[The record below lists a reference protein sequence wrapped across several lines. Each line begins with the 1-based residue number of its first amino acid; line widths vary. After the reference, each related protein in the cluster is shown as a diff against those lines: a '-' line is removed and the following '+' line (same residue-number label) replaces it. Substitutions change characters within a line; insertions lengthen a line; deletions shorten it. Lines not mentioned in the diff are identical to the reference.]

1 MQGKILG
8 GRYKIIRRLGGGGFG
23 QTYLAV
29 DTQLPGDPQ
38 CVVKQLKPQTA
49 DLATARRLFDREAT
63 TLHELG
69 QGHDQIPRLFAHFE
83 ENEEFYLVEDYYEG
97 ETLGEEIQRL
107 HRFREPQAI
116 ALLQDILSVLKYV
129 HSHNV
134 IHRDI
139 KPSNIIRRKGDG
151 KLTLIDFGVVKLIGV
166 ANLSGFHTKA
176 ETVAVSTLG
185 YTPPE
190 QQNGH
195 PRLNSDIYALG
206 VTVIKALTGKDI
218 KDLQMNLHNWRE
230 QVQVSDELAG
240 ILDHMV
246 RLDFQQRY
254 QSVEEVLRDLEA
266 MVEAFK
272 QTTQVRTGVREPT
285 ESATQVRETE
295 VRETE
300 VRATQ
305 ARATQ
310 ARATQAQETALR
322 PAPTPVSRPE
332 APIKGFAFKPW
343 HVVAIAGVAAAAA
356 LFGGWKLYEPYFYLQ
371 QAKEQLVKYQPEK
384 ALDTFNRLIDN
395 KSNDAAAW
403 RGRGDALLALARYES
418 ALSAYDKALQLQP
431 KDAKT
436 LNKKGETLYELQR
449 YQDSLDTH
457 EQALKVTE
465 NNPEAWYG
473 KGRAFIGLK
482 RYEDALAAFDKAREM
497 KPQSPSVWYSKGIAL
512 EYLNRRSEALKIY
525 EEAVETYD
533 EQLKAN
539 PNNLKW
545 WVERGSVLSKLGR
558 FNDVLNSAEKA
569 LKVDPDFYPALVLKG
584 NALRVTG
591 KADEA
596 LQAYNKA
603 MEIRPEDYMTLHN
616 RGTLLAEKGD
626 FVQGIKSFDKA
637 LEIRSSFSPAW
648 VDRGIAL
655 SQNNQQKEAI
665 ESFDKALRYA
675 PKDAQAL
682 VGRGI
687 SLSALNR
694 NEEALAAF
702 EQAKEIEPNDPFV
715 WANRAAVLE
724 NLKRNDEALKSYD
737 EAIRLKPDFQSAI
750 EARQKL
756 RQKL

>member
-1 MQGKILG
+1 MQGKTLG

-23 QTYLAV
+23 EAYLAV
-29 DTQLPGDPQ
+29 DTQLPGTPQ

-63 TLHELG
+63 TLHKLG

-83 ENEEFYLVEDYYEG
+83 EYEEFYLVEEYYEG
-97 ETLGEEIQRL
+97 ETLGEELQRL
-107 HRFREPQAI
+107 QRFREPQVI
-116 ALLQDILSVLKYV
+116 ALLQDILSVLQYV

-139 KPSNIIRRKGDG
+139 KPSNIIRRKRDG
-151 KLTLIDFGVVKLIGV
+151 NLALIDFGVVKLINSSNRP
-166 ANLSGFHTKA
+166 ALDTNA
-176 ETVAVSTLG
+176 QTVAVSTYG

-206 VTVIKALTGKDI
+206 VTAIKALTGKDI
-218 KDLQMNLHNWRE
+218 RDLQINLHNWRE
-230 QVQVSDELAG
+230 QVQVSDELAA
-240 ILDHMV
+240 ILDKMV

-254 QSVEEVLRDLEA
+254 QSVEEVLADLEA
-266 MVEAFK
+266 MVAEFN
-272 QTTQVRTGVREPT
+272 QP
-285 ESATQVRETE
+285 TQVRETQA
-295 VRETE
+295 RE
-300 VRATQ
+300 TQ
-305 ARATQ
+305 ARPTQ
-310 ARATQAQETALR
+310 ARPTALR
-322 PAPTPVSRPE
+322 PAPTPAP
-332 APIKGFAFKPW
+332 APIAPTKGFAFKPW
-343 HVVAIAGVAAAAA
+343 HLVAIAGVVTAA
-356 LFGGWKLYEPYFYLQ
+356 LLGGWKLYEPNFYLQ
-371 QAKEQLVKYQPEK
+371 QAKQQLDKYQPEK
-384 ALDTFNRLIDN
+384 ALDTFQRLIDS
-395 KSNDAAAW
+395 KPNDPQAW
-403 RGRGDALLALARYES
+403 RGRGDALLALARYER

-431 KDAKT
+431 NDAKT

-449 YQDSLDTH
+449 YQEALDTH
-457 EQALKVTE
+457 EQALKAAD
-465 NNPEAWYG
+465 NDPEAWYG
-473 KGRAFIGLK
+473 KGRAFMGLK
-482 RYEDALAAFDKAREM
+482 RYEDALTAFDKAREI

-512 EYLNRRSEALKIY
+512 EYLNRRPEALKIY
-525 EEAVETYD
+525 EEAVGTYD

-539 PNNLKW
+539 PNNLKG

-558 FNDVLNSAEKA
+558 FNNVLESAEKA
-569 LKVDPDFYPALVLKG
+569 LKVNPDFYPAQVLKG

-603 MEIRPEDYMTLHN
+603 LDIRPEDYLTLHN

-626 FVQGIKSFDKA
+626 FVQAIKSFDKA

-648 VDRGIAL
+648 VDRGIAF

-665 ESFDKALRYA
+665 ESFDKALSYA

-682 VGRGI
+682 VGKGI

-737 EAIRLKPDFQSAI
+737 EAIRLKPDFQAAI
-750 EARQKL
+750 EERQKL
-756 RQKL
+756 RQKIN

>member
-1 MQGKILG
+1 MKGKTLG

-29 DTQLPGDPQ
+29 DTQLPGEPQ
-38 CVVKQLKPQTA
+38 CVVKQLHPQTT
-49 DLATARRLFDREAT
+49 DLATAQRLFDREAT
-63 TLHELG
+63 TLQQLG

-83 ENEEFYLVEDYYEG
+83 ENEEFYLVEEYYEG

-107 HRFREPQAI
+107 QCFMEPQAI
-116 ALLQDILSVLKYV
+116 ALLHDILSVLQYV
-129 HSHNV
+129 HRHNV

-139 KPSNIIRRKGDG
+139 KPSNIIRRKRDG
-151 KLTLIDFGVVKLIGV
+151 KLTLIDFGVVKLINS
-166 ANLSGFHTKA
+166 ANLPGPSTNA
-176 ETVAVSTLG
+176 QTVAVSTYG

-206 VTVIKALTGKDI
+206 VTAIKALTGKDI
-218 KDLQMNLHNWRE
+218 RDLQINLHNWRAHVE
-230 QVQVSDELAG
+230 VSDKLAA
-240 ILDHMV
+240 ILDKMV

-254 QSVEEVLRDLEA
+254 QSVEEVLGDLEA
-266 MVEAFK
+266 MVEEFN
-272 QTTQVRTGVREPT
+272 QPTQLGGRVNEPT
-285 ESATQVRETE
+285 GTATQARETQVRETG
-295 VRETE
+295 RDSDRNLPPGPSPRT
-300 VRATQ
+300 
-305 ARATQ
+305 
-310 ARATQAQETALR
+310 
-322 PAPTPVSRPE
+322 
-332 APIKGFAFKPW
+332 KGFAFKPW
-343 HVVAIAGVAAAAA
+343 HLVAIAGVAAAA
-356 LFGGWKLYEPYFYLQ
+356 LFGGWKLYEPTFYLQ
-371 QAKEQLVKYQPEK
+371 QAKQQLDKYQPEK
-384 ALDTFNRLIDN
+384 ALDTFQKLLDS
-395 KSNDAAAW
+395 KPNDPQAW
-403 RGRGDALLALARYES
+403 RGRGDALLALARYER
-418 ALSAYDKALQLQP
+418 AVSAYDKALQLDP

-449 YQDSLDTH
+449 HQEALDAH
-457 EQALKVTE
+457 EQALKAAD
-465 NNPEAWYG
+465 NDPEAWYG
-473 KGRAFIGLK
+473 KGRALIGLK
-482 RYEDALAAFDKAREM
+482 RFEDALAAFDKAREIE
-497 KPQSPSVWYSKGIAL
+497 PQSPSVWYSKGIAL
-512 EYLNRRSEALKIY
+512 EYLNRRPEALKIY
-525 EEAVETYD
+525 EEAVRTYD

-539 PNNLKW
+539 PNNLKG

-558 FNDVLNSAEKA
+558 FNDVLDSAEKA
-569 LKVDPDFYPALVLKG
+569 LKVNPDFYPALLLKG

-603 MEIRPEDYMTLHN
+603 LEIRPEDYLTLHN

-626 FVQGIKSFDKA
+626 FAQAIKAFDKA
-637 LEIRSSFSPAW
+637 LEIRSSFSPAL
-648 VDRGIAL
+648 VDRGMAF

-665 ESFDKALRYA
+665 ESFDKALSYA

-682 VGRGI
+682 VGKGI

-702 EQAKEIEPNDPFV
+702 EKAKEIEPNDPFL

-750 EARQKL
+750 EERKKL
-756 RQKL
+756 REKLGG

>member
-1 MQGKILG
+1 MQGTILG

-23 QTYLAV
+23 EAYLAV
-29 DTQLPGDPQ
+29 DTQLPGTPQ

-63 TLHELG
+63 TLHKLG

-83 ENEEFYLVEDYYEG
+83 ENEEFYLVEEYYEG
-97 ETLGEEIQRL
+97 ETLGEELDRL
-107 HRFREPQAI
+107 KRFREPQTI
-116 ALLQDILSVLKYV
+116 AMLQDILSVLKYV

-139 KPSNIIRRKGDG
+139 KPSNIIRRKRDG
-151 KLTLIDFGVVKLIGV
+151 KLALIDFGVVKLINSSNQPALGTN
-166 ANLSGFHTKA
+166 AK
-176 ETVAVSTLG
+176 TVAVSTYG

-190 QQNGH
+190 QLNGH

-206 VTVIKALTGKDI
+206 VTAIKALTGKDI
-218 KDLQMNLHNWRE
+218 RDLQINLHNWPE
-230 QVQVSDELAG
+230 QVQVSDELTA
-240 ILDHMV
+240 ILDKMV
-246 RLDFQQRY
+246 RLEFQQRY
-254 QSVEEVLRDLEA
+254 QSVEEVLGDLEA
-266 MVEAFK
+266 MVAEFNHP
-272 QTTQVRTGVREPT
+272 TQM
-285 ESATQVRETE
+285 
-295 VRETE
+295 
-300 VRATQ
+300 RATQ

-310 ARATQAQETALR
+310 VRETQVR
-322 PAPTPVSRPE
+322 PDQTSASAPIAPT
-332 APIKGFAFKPW
+332 KGFAFKPW
-343 HVVAIAGVAAAAA
+343 HLVAIAGVVAAA
-356 LFGGWKLYEPYFYLQ
+356 LLGGWKLYEPNFYLQ
-371 QAKEQLVKYQPEK
+371 QAKQQLDKYQPEK
-384 ALDTFNRLIDN
+384 ALDTFQKLIDS
-395 KSNDAAAW
+395 KPNDPQAW
-403 RGRGDALLALARYES
+403 RGRGDALLALARYERS
-418 ALSAYDKALQLQP
+418 LSAYDKALQLQP
-431 KDAKT
+431 NDAKT

-449 YQDSLDTH
+449 YQEALDAH
-457 EQALKVTE
+457 EQALKAAD
-465 NNPEAWYG
+465 NDPEAWYG

-482 RYEDALAAFDKAREM
+482 RYEDALTAFNKAREM

-512 EYLNRRSEALKIY
+512 EYLNRRPEALKIY
-525 EEAVETYD
+525 EEAVGTYD

-539 PNNLKW
+539 PNNLKG

-558 FNDVLNSAEKA
+558 FNDVLDSAEKA
-569 LKVDPDFYPALVLKG
+569 LKVNPDFYPALVLKG

-603 MEIRPEDYMTLHN
+603 LEIRQEDYLTLHN

-626 FVQGIKSFDKA
+626 FVQAIKAFDKA

-648 VDRGIAL
+648 VDRGIAF

-665 ESFDKALRYA
+665 ESFDKALSYA

-682 VGRGI
+682 VGKGI

-694 NEEALAAF
+694 NEEALAVF
-702 EQAKEIEPNDPFV
+702 EKAKEIEPNDPFV

-724 NLKRNDEALKSYD
+724 NLKRNDEAIKSYD

-750 EARQKL
+750 EERRKL
-756 RQKL
+756 RQKLGG

>member
-1 MQGKILG
+1 MQETILG

-23 QTYLAV
+23 QAYLAV
-29 DTQLPGDPQ
+29 DTQLPGTPQ

-63 TLHELG
+63 TLHKLG

-83 ENEEFYLVEDYYEG
+83 EKEEFYLVEDYYEG
-97 ETLGEEIQRL
+97 ETLGEELQRL
-107 HRFREPQAI
+107 KRFREPQAI
-116 ALLQDILSVLKYV
+116 ALLQDILSILKYV

-139 KPSNIIRRKGDG
+139 KPSNIIRRKRDG
-151 KLTLIDFGVVKLIGV
+151 KLTLIDFGVVKLLGF
-166 ANLSGFHTKA
+166 ANLSELQTNA
-176 ETVAVSTLG
+176 ETVAVSTYG

-206 VTVIKALTGKDI
+206 VTAIKALTGKDI
-218 KDLQMNLHNWRE
+218 KDLQINLHNWRE
-230 QVQVSDELAG
+230 QVQVSDELAA
-240 ILDHMV
+240 ILDKMV

-254 QSVEEVLRDLEA
+254 QRVEEVLGDLEA
-266 MVEAFK
+266 MVAEFN
-272 QTTQVRTGVREPT
+272 QP
-285 ESATQVRETE
+285 TQVRETQA
-295 VRETE
+295 RE
-300 VRATQ
+300 TQ
-305 ARATQ
+305 ARETQ
-310 ARATQAQETALR
+310 ARLTQARETAIR
-322 PAPTPVSRPE
+322 PAPTPAS
-332 APIKGFAFKPW
+332 APIAPTKGFAFKPW
-343 HVVAIAGVAAAAA
+343 HLVAIAGVVTAA
-356 LFGGWKLYEPYFYLQ
+356 LLGGWKLYEPNFYLQ
-371 QAKEQLVKYQPEK
+371 QAKQQLDKYQPEK
-384 ALDTFNRLIDN
+384 ALDTFQRLIDS
-395 KSNDAAAW
+395 KPNDPQAW
-403 RGRGDALLALARYES
+403 RGRGDALLALARYER

-431 KDAKT
+431 NDAKT

-449 YQDSLDTH
+449 YQEALDTH
-457 EQALKVTE
+457 EQALKAAD
-465 NNPEAWYG
+465 NDPEAWYG

-482 RYEDALAAFDKAREM
+482 RYEDALTAFDKAREI

-512 EYLNRRSEALKIY
+512 EYLNRRPEALKIY
-525 EEAVETYD
+525 EEAVATYD

-539 PNNLKW
+539 PNNLKG

-558 FNDVLNSAEKA
+558 FNDVLDSAEKA
-569 LKVDPDFYPALVLKG
+569 LKANPDFYPALVLKG

-603 MEIRPEDYMTLHN
+603 LQIRPDDYLTLHN

-626 FVQGIKSFDKA
+626 FIQGIKSFDKA

-648 VDRGIAL
+648 VDRGIAF

-665 ESFDKALRYA
+665 ESFDKALSYA

-682 VGRGI
+682 VGKGI

-702 EQAKEIEPNDPFV
+702 EQAKEIEPNDPFL

-737 EAIRLKPDFQSAI
+737 EAIRLKPDFQAAI
-750 EARQKL
+750 EERQKL

>member
-1 MQGKILG
+1 MQGKTLG

-23 QTYLAV
+23 EAYLAV
-29 DTQLPGDPQ
+29 DTQLPGTPQ

-63 TLHELG
+63 TLHKLG

-83 ENEEFYLVEDYYEG
+83 ENEEFYLVEEYYEG
-97 ETLGEEIQRL
+97 ETLGEELQRL
-107 HRFREPQAI
+107 QRFREPQAI
-116 ALLQDILSVLKYV
+116 ALLQDILSVLQYV

-139 KPSNIIRRKGDG
+139 KPSNIIRRKQDG
-151 KLTLIDFGVVKLIGV
+151 KLALIDFGVVKLINSSNRP
-166 ANLSGFHTKA
+166 ALDTNA
-176 ETVAVSTLG
+176 QTVAVSTYG

-206 VTVIKALTGKDI
+206 VTAIKALTGKDI
-218 KDLQMNLHNWRE
+218 RDLQINLHNWRE
-230 QVQVSDELAG
+230 QVQVSDELAA
-240 ILDHMV
+240 ILDKMV
-246 RLDFQQRY
+246 RLEFQQRY
-254 QSVEEVLRDLEA
+254 QSVEEVLGDLEA
-266 MVEAFK
+266 MVAEFN
-272 QTTQVRTGVREPT
+272 QP
-285 ESATQVRETE
+285 
-295 VRETE
+295 
-300 VRATQ
+300 TQ
-305 ARATQ
+305 ARPTQ
-310 ARATQAQETALR
+310 ARPIQARPTQARPTALR
-322 PAPTPVSRPE
+322 PDPTPAPAPIAPT
-332 APIKGFAFKPW
+332 KGFAFKTW
-343 HVVAIAGVAAAAA
+343 HLMAIAGVVTAA
-356 LFGGWKLYEPYFYLQ
+356 LLGGWKLYEPNFYLQ
-371 QAKEQLVKYQPEK
+371 QAKQQLDKYQPEK
-384 ALDTFNRLIDN
+384 ALDTFQRLIDS
-395 KSNDAAAW
+395 KPNDPQAW
-403 RGRGDALLALARYES
+403 RGRGDALLALARYERS
-418 ALSAYDKALQLQP
+418 LSAYDKALQLQP
-431 KDAKT
+431 NDAKT

-449 YQDSLDTH
+449 YQEALDTH
-457 EQALKVTE
+457 EQALKAAD
-465 NNPEAWYG
+465 NDPEAWYG
-473 KGRAFIGLK
+473 KGRAFIGSK
-482 RYEDALAAFDKAREM
+482 RYEDALTAFDKAREM

-512 EYLNRRSEALKIY
+512 EYLNRRPEALKIY
-525 EEAVETYD
+525 EEAVGTYD

-539 PNNLKW
+539 PNNLKG

-558 FNDVLNSAEKA
+558 FNDVLDSAEKA
-569 LKVDPDFYPALVLKG
+569 LKVNPDFYPALVLKG

-603 MEIRPEDYMTLHN
+603 LEIRPEDYLTLHN

-626 FVQGIKSFDKA
+626 FVQAIKSFDKA

-648 VDRGIAL
+648 VDRGIAF

-665 ESFDKALRYA
+665 ESFDKALSYG

-682 VGRGI
+682 VGKGI

-702 EQAKEIEPNDPFV
+702 EEAKEIEPNDPFV

-737 EAIRLKPDFQSAI
+737 EAIRLKPDFQAAI
-750 EARQKL
+750 EERQKL
-756 RQKL
+756 RQKIN

>member
-23 QTYLAV
+23 QAYLAV
-29 DTQLPGDPQ
+29 DTQLPGTPQ

-83 ENEEFYLVEDYYEG
+83 ENEEFYLVEEFYEG
-97 ETLGEEIQRL
+97 ETLGEELQRL
-107 HRFREPQAI
+107 KRFREPQAI
-116 ALLQDILSVLKYV
+116 ALLQDILSVLQYV

-151 KLTLIDFGVVKLIGV
+151 KLALIDFGVVKLINSSKRP
-166 ANLSGFHTKA
+166 ALDTNAK
-176 ETVAVSTLG
+176 TVAVSTLG

-190 QQNGH
+190 QQNGN

-206 VTVIKALTGKDI
+206 VTAIKALTGKDI
-218 KDLQMNLHNWRE
+218 RDLQINLHNWRE
-230 QVQVSDELAG
+230 QVQVSDELAA
-240 ILDHMV
+240 ILDKMV

-254 QSVEEVLRDLEA
+254 QRVEDVLGDLDA
-266 MVEAFK
+266 MVAEFN
-272 QTTQVRTGVREPT
+272 QP
-285 ESATQVRETE
+285 TQVRETE
-295 VRETE
+295 ARETEARETQVRETQ
-300 VRATQ
+300 VR
-305 ARATQ
+305 
-310 ARATQAQETALR
+310 ETALR
-322 PAPTPVSRPE
+322 PAPTPAS
-332 APIKGFAFKPW
+332 APIAPTKGFAFKPW
-343 HVVAIAGVAAAAA
+343 HFVAIAGVVTAA
-356 LFGGWKLYEPYFYLQ
+356 LCGGWKLYEPNFYLQ
-371 QAKEQLVKYQPEK
+371 QAKQQLDKYQPEK
-384 ALDTFNRLIDN
+384 ALDTFQKLIDS
-395 KSNDAAAW
+395 KPNDPQAW
-403 RGRGDALLALARYES
+403 RGRGDALLALARYERS
-418 ALSAYDKALQLQP
+418 ISAYDKALQLQP
-431 KDAKT
+431 NDAKT

-449 YQDSLDTH
+449 YQEALDTH
-457 EQALKVTE
+457 EQALKAAD
-465 NNPEAWYG
+465 NDPEAWYG

-482 RYEDALAAFDKAREM
+482 RYEDALSAFDKAREI

-512 EYLNRRSEALKIY
+512 EYLNRRPEALKIY
-525 EEAVETYD
+525 EEAVGTYD

-539 PNNLKW
+539 PNNLKG

-558 FNDVLNSAEKA
+558 FNDVLDSAEKA
-569 LKVDPDFYPALVLKG
+569 LKVNPDFYPALLLKG
-584 NALRVTG
+584 NALRLTG

-603 MEIRPEDYMTLHN
+603 LEIRPEDYLTLHN

-626 FVQGIKSFDKA
+626 FVQAIKSFDKA

-648 VDRGIAL
+648 VDRGTAF

-665 ESFDKALRYA
+665 ESFDKALSYA
-675 PKDAQAL
+675 PKDSQAL
-682 VGRGI
+682 VGKGI

-702 EQAKEIEPNDPFV
+702 EQAKEIEPNNPFP

-724 NLKRNDEALKSYD
+724 KLKRNDEALKSYD
-737 EAIRLKPDFQSAI
+737 EAIRLKPDFQAAI
-750 EARQKL
+750 EERQKL
-756 RQKL
+756 RQKIN

>member
-23 QTYLAV
+23 QAYLAV
-29 DTQLPGDPQ
+29 DTQLPGTPQ

-83 ENEEFYLVEDYYEG
+83 ENEEFYLVEEFYEG
-97 ETLGEEIQRL
+97 ETLGEELQRL
-107 HRFREPQAI
+107 KRFREPQAI
-116 ALLQDILSVLKYV
+116 ALLQDILSVLQYV

-206 VTVIKALTGKDI
+206 VTAIKALTGKDI
-218 KDLQMNLHNWRE
+218 RDLQINLHNWRE
-230 QVQVSDELAG
+230 QVQVSDELAA
-240 ILDHMV
+240 ILDKMV

-254 QSVEEVLRDLEA
+254 QRVEDVLGDLDA

-295 VRETE
+295 VRET
-300 VRATQ
+300 
-305 ARATQ
+305 
-310 ARATQAQETALR
+310 QAQETEVPETSPL
-322 PAPTPVSRPE
+322 PAPTPAS
-332 APIKGFAFKPW
+332 APIAPTKGFAFKPW
-343 HVVAIAGVAAAAA
+343 HLVAIAGIVTAA
-356 LFGGWKLYEPYFYLQ
+356 LFGGWKLYEPNFYLQ
-371 QAKEQLVKYQPEK
+371 QAKQQLDKYQPEK
-384 ALDTFNRLIDN
+384 ALDTFQKLIDS
-395 KSNDAAAW
+395 KPNDPQAW
-403 RGRGDALLALARYES
+403 RGRGDALLALARYERS
-418 ALSAYDKALQLQP
+418 ISAYDKALQLQP
-431 KDAKT
+431 NDAKT

-449 YQDSLDTH
+449 YQEALDTH
-457 EQALKVTE
+457 EQALKAAD
-465 NNPEAWYG
+465 NDPEAWYG
-473 KGRAFIGLK
+473 KGRAFIGLN
-482 RYEDALAAFDKAREM
+482 RYEDALSAFDKAREI

-512 EYLNRRSEALKIY
+512 EYLNRRPEALKIY
-525 EEAVETYD
+525 EEAVGTYD

-539 PNNLKW
+539 PNNLKG
-545 WVERGSVLSKLGR
+545 WVERGAVLSKLGR
-558 FNDVLNSAEKA
+558 FNDVLDSAEKA
-569 LKVDPDFYPALVLKG
+569 LKVNPDFYPALLLKG
-584 NALRVTG
+584 NALRLTG

-603 MEIRPEDYMTLHN
+603 LEIRPEDYLTLHN

-626 FVQGIKSFDKA
+626 FVQAIKSFDKA

-648 VDRGIAL
+648 VDRGTAF
-655 SQNNQQKEAI
+655 SQNSQQKEAI
-665 ESFDKALRYA
+665 ESFDKAIGYA
-675 PKDAQAL
+675 PKDSQAL
-682 VGRGI
+682 VGKGI

-702 EQAKEIEPNDPFV
+702 EQAKEIEPNNPFL

-737 EAIRLKPDFQSAI
+737 EAIRLKPDFQAAI
-750 EARQKL
+750 EERKKL
-756 RQKL
+756 RQKIN

>member
-1 MQGKILG
+1 MKGKTLG

-29 DTQLPGDPQ
+29 DTQLPGEPQ
-38 CVVKQLKPQTA
+38 CVVKQLHPQTT
-49 DLATARRLFDREAT
+49 DLATAQRLFDREAT
-63 TLHELG
+63 TLHQLG
-69 QGHDQIPRLFAHFE
+69 QGHDQIPRLFAHFV
-83 ENEEFYLVEDYYEG
+83 ENEEFYLVEEYYEG
-97 ETLGEEIQRL
+97 ETLGEELQRL
-107 HRFREPQAI
+107 QRFREPQAI
-116 ALLQDILSVLKYV
+116 AMLQDILSVLQYV

-139 KPSNIIRRKGDG
+139 KPSNIIRRKRDG
-151 KLTLIDFGVVKLIGV
+151 NLALIDFGVVKLINSSNRP
-166 ANLSGFHTKA
+166 ALDTNA
-176 ETVAVSTLG
+176 QTVAVSTYG

-206 VTVIKALTGKDI
+206 VTAIKALTGKDI
-218 KDLQMNLHNWRE
+218 RDLQINLHNWRE
-230 QVQVSDELAG
+230 QVQVSDELAA
-240 ILDHMV
+240 ILDKMV

-254 QSVEEVLRDLEA
+254 QSVEEVLGDLEA
-266 MVEAFK
+266 MVAEFN
-272 QTTQVRTGVREPT
+272 QP
-285 ESATQVRETE
+285 TQVRETQARE
-295 VRETE
+295 TQARETQVRETQ
-300 VRATQ
+300 VR
-305 ARATQ
+305 R
-310 ARATQAQETALR
+310 
-322 PAPTPVSRPE
+322 APTPAS
-332 APIKGFAFKPW
+332 APIAPTKGFAFKPW
-343 HVVAIAGVAAAAA
+343 HLVAIAGVAAAA
-356 LFGGWKLYEPYFYLQ
+356 LFGGWKLYEPTFYLQ
-371 QAKEQLVKYQPEK
+371 QAKQQLDKYQPEK
-384 ALDTFNRLIDN
+384 ALDTFQKFIY
-395 KSNDAAAW
+395 SNPNDPQAW
-403 RGRGDALLALARYES
+403 RGRGDALLALARYER
-418 ALSAYDKALQLQP
+418 AVSAYDKALQLQP
-431 KDAKT
+431 NDAKT

-449 YQDSLDTH
+449 HQEALDAH
-457 EQALKVTE
+457 EQALKAAD
-465 NNPEAWYG
+465 NDPEAWYG
-473 KGRAFIGLK
+473 KGRALIGLK
-482 RYEDALAAFDKAREM
+482 RYEDALAAFDKAREI

-512 EYLNRRSEALKIY
+512 EYLNRRPEALKIY
-525 EEAVETYD
+525 EEAVGTYD

-539 PNNLKW
+539 PNNLKG

-558 FNDVLNSAEKA
+558 FNDVLDSAEKA
-569 LKVDPDFYPALVLKG
+569 LKVNPDFYPALVLKG

-603 MEIRPEDYMTLHN
+603 LEIRPEDYLTLHN

-626 FVQGIKSFDKA
+626 FAQAIKAFDKA

-648 VDRGIAL
+648 VDRGMAF

-665 ESFDKALRYA
+665 ESFDKALSYA

-682 VGRGI
+682 VGKGI

-702 EQAKEIEPNDPFV
+702 EKAKEIEPNDPFL

-750 EARQKL
+750 EERKKL
-756 RQKL
+756 RQKLGG

>member
-1 MQGKILG
+1 MQETILG

-23 QTYLAV
+23 QAYLAV
-29 DTQLPGDPQ
+29 DTQLPGTPQ

-63 TLHELG
+63 TLHKLG

-97 ETLGEEIQRL
+97 ETLGEELQRL
-107 HRFREPQAI
+107 KRFREPQAI
-116 ALLQDILSVLKYV
+116 ALLQDILSILKYV

-139 KPSNIIRRKGDG
+139 KPSNIIRRKRDG
-151 KLTLIDFGVVKLIGV
+151 KLTLIDFGVVKLLGF
-166 ANLSGFHTKA
+166 ANLSGLQTNA
-176 ETVAVSTLG
+176 ETVAVSTYG

-206 VTVIKALTGKDI
+206 VTAIKALTGKDI
-218 KDLQMNLHNWRE
+218 RDLQINLHNWRE
-230 QVQVSDELAG
+230 QVQVSDELAA
-240 ILDHMV
+240 ILDKMV

-254 QSVEEVLRDLEA
+254 QSVEEVLADLEA
-266 MVEAFK
+266 MVAEFN
-272 QTTQVRTGVREPT
+272 Q
-285 ESATQVRETE
+285 ATQVRETQ
-295 VRETE
+295 VRETQAQPTQ
-300 VRATQ
+300 VRETQ
-305 ARATQ
+305 ARP
-310 ARATQAQETALR
+310 TALR
-322 PAPTPVSRPE
+322 PAPTPAP
-332 APIKGFAFKPW
+332 APIAPTKGFTFKPW
-343 HVVAIAGVAAAAA
+343 HLVAIAAVVTAA
-356 LFGGWKLYEPYFYLQ
+356 LLGGWKLYEPNFYLQ
-371 QAKEQLVKYQPEK
+371 QAKQQLDKYQPEK
-384 ALDTFNRLIDN
+384 ALDTFQRLIDS
-395 KSNDAAAW
+395 KPNDPQAW
-403 RGRGDALLALARYES
+403 RGRGDALLALGRYER

-431 KDAKT
+431 NDAKT

-449 YQDSLDTH
+449 YQEALDTH
-457 EQALKVTE
+457 EQALKAAD
-465 NNPEAWYG
+465 NDPEAWYG

-482 RYEDALAAFDKAREM
+482 RYEDALTAFDKAREM

-512 EYLNRRSEALKIY
+512 EYLNRRPEALKIY
-525 EEAVETYD
+525 EEAVATYD

-539 PNNLKW
+539 PNNLKG

-558 FNDVLNSAEKA
+558 FNDVLDSAEKA
-569 LKVDPDFYPALVLKG
+569 LKANPDFYPALVLKG

-603 MEIRPEDYMTLHN
+603 LEIRPDDYLTLHN

-626 FVQGIKSFDKA
+626 FIQGIKSFDKA

-648 VDRGIAL
+648 VDRGIAF

-665 ESFDKALRYA
+665 ESFDKALSYA

-682 VGRGI
+682 VGKGI

-702 EQAKEIEPNDPFV
+702 ERAKEIEPNDPFL

-737 EAIRLKPDFQSAI
+737 EAIRLKPDFQAAI
-750 EARQKL
+750 EERQKL